1 MKKIMII
8 HSVYTGHGH
17 KSISD
22 ALVEQLKKYDDVEV
36 EVVDGFSLIGKAAL
50 EASKFYGPMTRRA
63 KDLWRL
69 TYTVANQNAQA
80 LETMISS
87 LIHDRF
93 MKKLIAFTP
102 DLIVTVHAMFTTS
115 VLNLLEHYHLKIPFV
130 TLQADIIN
138 IHKAWCNPRATLTL
152 CPTEEA
158 MESSLMHGMPKSKLK
173 VCGFPTRERFCEVA
187 RRSTRPDYQ
196 EGHTLECILMSG
208 GEGSGNMLK
217 YAEVILKHVH
227 SNLRVIC
234 GRNLRLKQALEDA
247 LLDKYPGRVRI
258 YGFVDDLQDIMSE
271 CDLVIARGSPN
282 TLMEAVVLN
291 VPVLITGSLPGQEA
305 DNPALMVSH
314 NLGVVCENPESAPAI
329 ISALMRDGGKRLAE
343 IRAAQRA
350 YRNLDNAKNT
360 AQLLYDMAVPS
371 NISIPRY
378 RQKIQMPLQTRYTL
392 RKMKKQ
398 FRRMRRPQHEKYSE
412 R

>member
-22 ALVEQLKKYDDVEV
+22 ALVEQLKKYDDVDV
-36 EVVDGFSLIGKAAL
+36 EVVDGFALIGKAGL

-63 KDLWRL
+63 KELWRL
-69 TYTVANQNAQA
+69 TYMVANQNSRT

-93 MKKLIAFTP
+93 MKKLTAFMP
-102 DLIVTVHAMFTTS
+102 DLIITVHAIFATS
-115 VLNLLEHYHLKIPFV
+115 VLNILKHYHMDIPFV

-138 IHKAWCNPRATLTL
+138 IHSSWCNPEATLTL

-158 MESSLMHGMPKSKLK
+158 MESSLMHGMPRTKLK
-173 VCGFPTRERFCEVA
+173 VCGFPTREQFCELA
-187 RRSTRPDYQ
+187 RRSARPDYQ
-196 EGHTLECILMSG
+196 EGRPLECILMSG
-208 GEGSGNMLK
+208 GEGSGNMLR
-217 YAEVILKHVH
+217 YAQAILKHVN
-227 SNLRVIC
+227 SNLRIVC
-234 GRNLRLKQALEDA
+234 GRNLRLKQALENA
-247 LLDKYPGRVRI
+247 LLDEYSGRVKI
-258 YGFVDDLQDIMSE
+258 YGFVDNIQDIMAE

-329 ISALMRDGGKRLAE
+329 IAALMRDGGKRLSE

-350 YRNLDNAKNT
+350 YRNLDNAKNI
-360 AQLLYDMAVPS
+360 AQLLYDMAVPVERYM
-371 NISIPRY
+371 PRY
-378 RQKIQMPLQTRYTL
+378 KQRLTMPIQTRYTI
-392 RKMKKQ
+392 RRMKKQ
-398 FRRMRRPQHEKYSE
+398 IRRIRRRPRRIDH
-412 R
+412 